1 MVFLRVLP
9 FEDYYI
15 LSGRGYFFFKEA
27 TPFIK
32 LLLANASYSKESI
45 KLNPRFIAEI
55 FLAQKKPEQLPA
67 KERFWLLC
75 KEGGLRDEEI
85 KEIMERIREEAL
97 NKGDFLEIQ
106 KELIAKISPFYAR
119 LKELI
124 QVFMDLWNGFLSEEK
139 GYVERG
145 PIENI
150 LVSAAMNY
158 VQRKINLKKYR
169 NEERVSEEAEKLME
183 KWLDKPLEELGG
195 RAPREVILEERQR
208 RGDPEKKSEI

>member
-1 MVFLRVLP
+1 
-9 FEDYYI
+9 
-15 LSGRGYFFFKEA
+15 
-27 TPFIK
+27 
-32 LLLANASYSKESI
+32 LLANASYSKESI